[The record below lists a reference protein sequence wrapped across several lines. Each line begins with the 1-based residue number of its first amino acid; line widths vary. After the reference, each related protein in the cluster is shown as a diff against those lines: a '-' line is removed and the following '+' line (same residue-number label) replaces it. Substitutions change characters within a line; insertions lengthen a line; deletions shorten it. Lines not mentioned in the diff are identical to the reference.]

1 MSRRC
6 SLVINIL
13 INSGSESE
21 LSQTISSLLEQVAIE
36 NFETKI
42 VIQDEK
48 SLSKKYLNSLDELIK
63 DSSLV
68 RISNKEA
75 SEENF
80 DYRLKLEAGDLLTST
95 FIYRGIQYLKR
106 NPVAMIIPEY
116 SIRFMLEGMYGLIT
130 RNKFLTLDKQGISL
144 LNNHHTGEIN
154 RLFDIIEES
163 AVVKKNYYGSTFEY
177 LDIARRNKSFY
188 LNNIELLPSDVKKID
203 VNKLNLIAGGYRD
216 RHNLDWLKKLCGRS
230 KVAHRIYDFVF
241 QREQDPESLE
251 IDEQI
256 HTLAPDFNF
265 WPSELL
271 ADELNK
277 LAKLNYTINGYQ
289 SCHFFDN
296 TFLLNRTATL
306 LEGYVKC
313 AKALS
318 VDNYEYV
325 LVLPWLINGGV
336 DMFAKNYINTIA
348 KENLD
353 KKLLLIVTNPFEKTS
368 EEQIKQLEKNIDFLN
383 FAEILKH
390 ENYATWRKDIL
401 ATIILNLKPKYLH
414 IMMSKI
420 GYQALIAHQDEIRKN
435 TKIIFSSYNY
445 IENPNGRLTGYS
457 VEDLPKAYRA
467 GDIITTDNQMS
478 KDIWVKAFKFRE
490 NDIKIHRQL
499 ITNFK
504 KFSPEY
510 RPGEEFKIFWAAHI
524 RKEKNPEIL
533 LDLIKKYHTEEASID
548 CYGSFNEAHWE
559 NGNPIT
565 NSVNKNLNYCGSY
578 RNFFKDINLKKYHL
592 FLYTSKF
599 DGTPNVLIEAALS
612 GIPIISS
619 KIGGVA
625 ELLGNKAILIEN
637 PDNVAEFYAAI
648 EEVKNNYEKYLR
660 LATELQEKII
670 KQTSEENFIKQVKE
684 MLNDNN

>member
-13 INSGSESE
+13 MNSGSESE

-63 DSSLV
+63 DSPLA

-75 SEENF
+75 LEENF

-106 NPVAMIIPEY
+106 NPVAMVIPEY
-116 SIRFMLEGMYGLIT
+116 SIRFMLEGMYGLVT
-130 RNKFLTLDKQGISL
+130 RSKFLTLDKQGVSL
-144 LNNHHTGEIN
+144 RNNHVTNEIN
-154 RLFDIIEES
+154 RLFDVIEES

-177 LDIARRNKSFY
+177 LDAARRNKSFY
-188 LNNIELLPSDVKKID
+188 LNNIELPPSDVKKID
-203 VNKLNLIAGGYRD
+203 INKLNLIAGGYRD

-230 KVAHRIYDFVF
+230 KVAHRIYDFIF

-271 ADELNK
+271 TDELNK
-277 LAKLNYTINGYQ
+277 LAKLNYAINGYQ
-289 SCHFFDN
+289 NCHFFDN

-313 AKALS
+313 AKELS

-348 KENLD
+348 KENPD
-353 KKLLLIVTNPFEKTS
+353 KRLLLIVTNPFEKTS
-368 EEQIKQLEKNIDFLN
+368 EEQIKQLAKNVDFLN
-383 FAEILKH
+383 FAEILKY
-390 ENYATWRKDIL
+390 ENYAAWHKEIL

-478 KDIWVKAFKFRE
+478 KDIWVKSFKFRE

-533 LDLIKKYHTEEASID
+533 LNIIKKYRTEEASID

-565 NSVNKNLNYCGSY
+565 NSVNKNLNYRGSY
-578 RNFFKDINLKKYHL
+578 KNFFKDIDLKNYHL

-625 ELLGNKAILIEN
+625 ELLGDKAILIKN
-637 PDNVAEFYAAI
+637 PDDVAEFYAAI
-648 EEVKNNYEKYLR
+648 EEVKNNYDKYLK
-660 LATELQEKII
+660 LATELQEKIV

-684 MLNDNN
+684 MLNGNN

>member
-1 MSRRC
+1 M
-6 SLVINIL
+6 
-13 INSGSESE
+13 NSGSESE

-63 DSSLV
+63 DSPLA

-75 SEENF
+75 LEENF

-106 NPVAMIIPEY
+106 NPVAMVIPEY
-116 SIRFMLEGMYGLIT
+116 SIRFMLEGMYGLVT
-130 RNKFLTLDKQGISL
+130 RSKFLTLDKQGVSL
-144 LNNHHTGEIN
+144 LNNHAVNEIN
-154 RLFDIIEES
+154 RLFDVIEES

-177 LDIARRNKSFY
+177 LDAARRNKSFY

-216 RHNLDWLKKLCGRS
+216 HHQIHWLKKVCGRS
-230 KVAHRIYDFVF
+230 KVAHRIYDFIF
-241 QREQDPESLE
+241 QREQDPESME
-251 IDEQI
+251 TDEQI
-256 HTLAPDFNF
+256 HTLAPDFHF

-348 KENLD
+348 KENPD

-401 ATIILNLKPKYLH
+401 ATIILNIKPKNLH

-420 GYQALIAHQDEIRKN
+420 GYQALIAHQDEIRQN

-445 IENPNGRLTGYS
+445 IKNPNGRLTGYS

-490 NDIKIHRQL
+490 GDIKIHRQL
-499 ITNFK
+499 ITDFK
-504 KFSPEY
+504 KLTPEY
-510 RPGEEFKIFWAAHI
+510 RKDEEFKIFWAAHI

-533 LDLIKKYHTEEASID
+533 LDLIKKYRVEKVSID

-559 NGNPIT
+559 NGNPIS
-565 NSVNKNLNYCGSY
+565 NSVSKNLNYRGGY
-578 RNFFKDINLKKYHL
+578 KNFFNDIDLKKYHL

-625 ELLGNKAILIEN
+625 ELLGDNAILIED
-637 PDNVAEFYAAI
+637 PDNVMEFYTAI
-648 EEVKNNYEKYLR
+648 NTVMNNYEQYLK
-660 LATELQEKII
+660 LATELQAKII

-684 MLNDNN
+684 MLNGNN

>member
-13 INSGSESE
+13 MNSGSESE

-63 DSSLV
+63 DSPLV

-75 SEENF
+75 LEENF

-106 NPVAMIIPEY
+106 NPVAMVIPEY
-116 SIRFMLEGMYGLIT
+116 SIRFMLEGMYGLVT
-130 RNKFLTLDKQGISL
+130 RSKFLTLDKQGVSL
-144 LNNHHTGEIN
+144 LNNHVTNEIN
-154 RLFDIIEES
+154 RLFDVIEES

-177 LDIARRNKSFY
+177 LDAARRNKSFY
-188 LNNIELLPSDVKKID
+188 LNNIELIPSNVKKID
-203 VNKLNLIAGGYRD
+203 INKLNLIAGGYRD
-216 RHNLDWLKKLCGRS
+216 RHQIHWLKKVCGRS
-230 KVAHRIYDFVF
+230 KVAHRIYDFIF
-241 QREQDPESLE
+241 QREQDPEPME
-251 IDEQI
+251 TDEQI
-256 HTLAPDFNF
+256 HTLAPDFHF

>member
-1 MSRRC
+1 M
-6 SLVINIL
+6 
-13 INSGSESE
+13 NSGSESE

-63 DSSLV
+63 DSSLA
-68 RISNKEA
+68 RISSKEA
-75 SEENF
+75 LEENF

-106 NPVAMIIPEY
+106 NPVAMVIPEY
-116 SIRFMLEGMYGLIT
+116 SIRFMLEGMYGLVT
-130 RNKFLTLDKQGISL
+130 RNKFLTLDKQGVSL
-144 LNNHHTGEIN
+144 LNNHATNEVN
-154 RLFDIIEES
+154 RFFDVIEES

-177 LDIARRNKSFY
+177 LDAVKRNKSFY
-188 LNNIELLPSDVKKID
+188 LNNIELKPSDVKKID
-203 VNKLNLIAGGYRD
+203 INKLNLVAGGYRD
-216 RHNLDWLKKLCGRS
+216 RHQIHWLKNLCGRS
-230 KVAHRIYDFVF
+230 KVAHRIYDFLF
-241 QREQDPESLE
+241 QREQDSESME
-251 IDEQI
+251 SDEQI
-256 HTLAPDFNF
+256 KTLAPDFHF

-277 LAKLNYTINGYQ
+277 LTKLNYTINGYQ
-289 SCHFFDN
+289 NCHFFDN

-313 AKALS
+313 AKELS

-348 KENLD
+348 KENPD

-401 ATIILNLKPKYLH
+401 ATIILNIKPKNLH

-420 GYQALIAHQDEIRKN
+420 GYQALIAHQDEIRQN
-435 TKIIFSSYNY
+435 TKVIFSSYNY

-457 VEDLPKAYRA
+457 VEDLPKVYRA

-478 KDIWVKAFKFRE
+478 KDIWVKSFKFRE
-490 NDIKIHRQL
+490 SDIKIHRQL
-499 ITNFK
+499 ITDFK
-504 KFSPEY
+504 KLTPEY
-510 RPGEEFKIFWAAHI
+510 KTGQEFKIFWAAHI

-533 LDLIKKYHTEEASID
+533 LDLIKKYRNEEASID

-559 NGNPIT
+559 NGNPISS
-565 NSVNKNLNYCGSY
+565 SVSKNLNYRGGY
-578 RNFFKDINLKKYHL
+578 KNFFKDIDLKKYHL

-625 ELLGNKAILIEN
+625 ELLGDKAILIKN
-637 PDNVAEFYAAI
+637 PDDVAEFYAAI
-648 EEVKNNYEKYLR
+648 EEVKNNYEKYLK
-660 LATELQEKII
+660 LATELQEKIV

-684 MLNDNN
+684 MLNGNN